1 MIKIDKRRQKL
12 EELHKLQKDNER
24 MDLTTFNKLTA
35 NFSYS
40 DSALLWFQLN
50 LNQIVTSEELAQ
62 IHGKNTGQP
71 ISHNI
76 RRIFE
81 LRDEKGYDLINH
93 KTKKSLNDNPLL
105 IPGTFSIRNALGI
118 FASVILRYSR

>member
-1 MIKIDKRRQKL
+1 MDKRRQKL

-93 KTKKSLNDNPLL
+93 KTTRSL
-105 IPGTFSIRNALGI
+105 F
-118 FASVILRYSR
+118 